1 MCTFIVIWRLGCMDW
16 WCVLPLLLL
25 LLLLLLLQVLKYI
38 DCRCS
43 FNCRLL
49 QR

>member
-1 MCTFIVIWRLGCMDW
+1 MDW

-25 LLLLLLLQVLKYI
+25 LLLLQVLKCI
-38 DCRCS
+38 DCPCS
-43 FNCRLL
+43 FNCPLL